1 MVRKDCNGT
10 LQYSSNGNENYLSSN
25 LDSWLNGWYKNTLSP
40 SLQNMIGT
48 TTFYSSSAPGAGWEN
63 PLPAARSIFALSLT
77 ELFGQTNTWAANE
90 GSILPISSVLKI
102 ALLNGSPIDQWTRTK
117 YETSD
122 GIAWCSNSDGEMETW
137 QVTYTE
143 GVRACFTL
151 PDTALVDADLNLIES

>member
-1 MVRKDCNGT
+1 
-10 LQYSSNGNENYLSSN
+10 
-25 LDSWLNGWYKNTLSP
+25 
-40 SLQNMIGT
+40 MIGT
-48 TTFYSSSAPGAGWEN
+48 TTFYSSSAPGAGREN